1 MDSIMGEPGT
11 QALPK
16 PATMV
21 PEAAKKRKEI
31 YEFIDDNDMTNLFL
45 IALSEMQQED
55 PEKKKNKNEDW
66 WTYYSLAGFC
76 HRVLW
81 LKHGLTRRRHP
92 WITR

>member
-1 MDSIMGEPGT
+1 MASTMGAPGT
-11 QALPK
+11 QASPN

-31 YEFIDDNDMTNLFL
+31 DEFIDDNDMTNLFL

-55 PEKKKNKNEDW
+55 PEKKKDRNEDW

-76 HRVLW
+76 H
-81 LKHGLTRRRHP
+81 
-92 WITR
+92 